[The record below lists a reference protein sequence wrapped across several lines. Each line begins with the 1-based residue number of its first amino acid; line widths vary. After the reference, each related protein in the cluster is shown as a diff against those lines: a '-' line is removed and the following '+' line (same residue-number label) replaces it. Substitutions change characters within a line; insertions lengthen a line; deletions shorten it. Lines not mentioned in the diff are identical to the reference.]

1 MEIQHLWYLIERDH
15 LHRLVAAQEYHHL
28 APDSFTLHQ
37 VFESRHDALHELI
50 RLVQTQIEEV
60 SKQMEK

>member
-15 LHRLVAAQEYHHL
+15 LHRVVAAHEYQNL

-37 VFESRHDALHELI
+37 VFENRHDALHELI

-60 SKQMEK
+60 SKQIEK